1 MEQTT
6 DNRIE
11 FLKMVEKGS
20 KSLRDSDFAKL
31 GYAVSRGSY
40 VDACDDCIDGWY
52 LSRLDTTTLDRRG
65 SGYPSRLD
73 AYAAAYARTK
83 LSTIID

>member
-1 MEQTT
+1 MKQTT
-6 DNRIE
+6 DDRVD
-11 FLKMVEKGS
+11 FLKMVEAGS
-20 KSLRDSDFAKL
+20 KSLQDSDFAAL
-31 GYAVSRGSY
+31 GYEVSRGSY
-40 VDACDDCIDGWY
+40 VDACDDSADGWY
-52 LSRLDTTTLDRRG
+52 LSRLDSATLDRRG